1 MGHRVK
7 QTHRLFLLP
16 SSGWF
21 LAYDFGSKAHLFSL
35 VLKSFI
41 PLFGEYL
48 MCAFLLPGTV
58 ISDKMANMT
67 ELPLTWFTN

>member
-7 QTHRLFLLP
+7 RTHRLFLLP

-21 LAYDFGSKAHLFSL
+21 LAYDL
-35 VLKSFI
+35 VLQSFI
-41 PLFGEYL
+41 PLFDEYL

-58 ISDKMANMT
+58 VSDKMANMT
-67 ELPLTWFTN
+67 ELPLTWGSY